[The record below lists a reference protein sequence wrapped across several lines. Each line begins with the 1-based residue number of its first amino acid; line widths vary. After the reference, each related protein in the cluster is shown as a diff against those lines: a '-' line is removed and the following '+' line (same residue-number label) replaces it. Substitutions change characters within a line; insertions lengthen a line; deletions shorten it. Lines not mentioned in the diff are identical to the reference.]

1 MAEKIFIHTLLGFT
15 TSEQKLVKGIKCMC
29 LPEKDV
35 MIEPN
40 EVKNALYFTEMYI
53 QKVYMTK
60 AGDHENW
67 VSRSTVVSGEKE
79 PFRDQWYLREDG
91 SEPYDHFDLLENFH
105 PNEGC
110 TKCFEREIGC
120 GWTQFP
126 RCTQWYHEQCFY
138 NSIWLLIFLVY
149 VFLSDGHLYFW
160 PSEFPAVSLEW
171 WVCSHF
177 LNNDFDSNLLRVL
190 VYLYSPS
197 LVIFFP
203 SQNLKNSKL

>member
-1 MAEKIFIHTLLGFT
+1 MAEKIFIYTLLGFT

-40 EVKNALYFTEMYI
+40 EVKNALYFTEMYV

-91 SEPYDHFDLLENFH
+91 SEPYGHFDLLENFH

-138 NSIWLLIFLVY
+138 NSIWLLIFFGLRFSVGWASLFLAFRISSCIFGVMS
-149 VFLSDGHLYFW
+149 VFSLFEQWFW
-160 PSEFPAVSLEW
+160 FQSTTRISIFVFS
-171 WVCSHF
+171 F
-177 LNNDFDSNLLRVL
+177 FG
-190 VYLYSPS
+190 YLFSIPES
-197 LVIFFP
+197 
-203 SQNLKNSKL
+203 